1 MHRNVGNLDRV
12 IRLGV
17 GAVVLAAGIALGQ
30 WWAILGAVPLAS
42 GVSGYCPIYHAMGAG
57 APEPK
62 ARLAPID
69 DGSRRRR

>member
-1 MHRNVGNLDRV
+1 MHTNVGNLDRV
-12 IRLGV
+12 IRFGV
-17 GAVVLAAGIALGQ
+17 GAVVLVAGIALGQ

-42 GVSGYCPIYHAMGAG
+42 GVSGYCPIYHAMGMG